1 MRCKTQIL
9 TPLLAVAA
17 MAFAAPALA
26 TDLGHAGAAPLP
38 NDAVFKAFH
47 GQEGVDRVVDT
58 LIDKA
63 VSDPRI
69 ADIFKGQ
76 DLPHLRAM
84 LKEQFCYLLDGPCTY
99 TGKDM
104 KEAHKDL
111 GLQMSDFNALAED
124 LQFAMD
130 KEGVPFRAQNKLLAK
145 LAPMERVVVVR

>member
-1 MRCKTQIL
+1 MTLTAKIL
-9 TPLLAVAA
+9 LPLAAALAL
-17 MAFAAPALA
+17 AAPAFA
-26 TDLGHAGAAPLP
+26 KDGDAGATPMT

-47 GQEGVDRVVDT
+47 GQEGVDRVANT
-58 LIDKA
+58 LIDKSMA
-63 VSDPRI
+63 DPRI
-69 ADIFKGQ
+69 SDIFKGQ
-76 DLPHLRAM
+76 DIPHLKKM
-84 LKEQFCYLLDGPCTY
+84 LSEQFCYLLDGPCAY

-111 GLQMSDFNALAED
+111 GIQMSDFNALVED